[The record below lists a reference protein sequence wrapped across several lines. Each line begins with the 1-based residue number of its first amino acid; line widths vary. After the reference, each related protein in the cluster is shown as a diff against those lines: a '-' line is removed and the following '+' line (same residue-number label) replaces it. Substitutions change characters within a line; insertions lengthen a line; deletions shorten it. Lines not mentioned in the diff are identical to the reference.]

1 MLRCAWRPVSK
12 FGMPIAKKNR
22 RGVPG
27 NFFVLRQ
34 IALQY
39 CLWACQVNYFAQ
51 IVVLVSFDVFDQFG
65 HALIE
70 RRAFDLVEQ
79 AGWFAPFAP
88 RHIDDVHG
96 RIKVGN
102 VMPFIEHGTGGF
114 QMLGI
119 IQIVEDRAMR
129 KQVDEGK
136 ALMFHAFLDEF

>member
-1 MLRCAWRPVSK
+1 MRPLVFRFQTVIREELRVAAMCLEASFQVWNANSQ
-12 FGMPIAKKNR
+12 KNR

-88 RHIDDVHG
+88 RIMRIIFCISG
-96 RIKVGN
+96 R
-102 VMPFIEHGTGGF
+102 
-114 QMLGI
+114 
-119 IQIVEDRAMR
+119 RR
-129 KQVDEGK
+129 SR
-136 ALMFHAFLDEF
+136 